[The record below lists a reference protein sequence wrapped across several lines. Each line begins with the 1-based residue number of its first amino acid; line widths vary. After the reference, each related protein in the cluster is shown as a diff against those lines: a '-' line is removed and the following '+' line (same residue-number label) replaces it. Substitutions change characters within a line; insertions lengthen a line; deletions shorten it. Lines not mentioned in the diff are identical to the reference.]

1 MTELRYKSIIFEAAP
16 LLETDCMYV
25 NTHN

>member
-16 LLETDCMYV
+16 LL
-25 NTHN
+25 